1 MKFKQIIFSLFCAL
15 LVPLVA
21 WVGGTNLDERGGP
34 AAGTLVIAIYVFV
47 VVYLFQEYGK
57 IIVSNH

>member
-34 AAGTLVIAIYVFV
+34 AAGTLVIAIYVFGV
-47 VVYLFQEYGK
+47 IFFCPGIWEDNSK
-57 IIVSNH
+57 

>member
-34 AAGTLVIAIYVFV
+34 AAGTLGIAIYVFGV
-47 VVYLFQEYGK
+47 IFFYTGIWEDK
-57 IIVSNH
+57 R